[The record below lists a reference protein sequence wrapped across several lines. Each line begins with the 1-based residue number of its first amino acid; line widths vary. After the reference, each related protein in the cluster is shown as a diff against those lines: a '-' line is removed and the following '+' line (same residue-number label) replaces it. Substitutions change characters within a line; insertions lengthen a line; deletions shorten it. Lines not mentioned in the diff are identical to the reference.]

1 MKRCLCQAVV
11 EEKREREKLCERIA
25 ALGITPTTCGRLV
38 QAETE
43 GTNKS
48 MMLIGL
54 FEHFVWHSV
63 YAEF

>member
-11 EEKREREKLCERIA
+11 EEKQEREELCNRIA
-25 ALGITPTTCGRLV
+25 SLGITPTTCGRMV
-38 QAETE
+38 QAECE
-43 GTNKS
+43 GTNES

-54 FEHFVWHSV
+54 FEHFTWHSV